1 MQNVWRKKSF
11 FSISLLLAAIL
22 LLGGCRNAGQE
33 SGETGAQETG
43 TQETAFFCE
52 EGSPMTEYVVPD
64 WETSLRETVGED
76 RITAQGSPVL
86 YRGGISQLV
95 NDITEYRAYQQ
106 TFSMETGKWTAVS
119 RQDEFEKDGAA
130 YSGIRDVFPS
140 LDGNLYCL
148 VFMEEEKLG
157 LAVLGVD
164 GVEEIFTDKYMLREQ
179 LNKENTLL
187 DASGRLIS
195 YQNSGYQYDAEGA
208 YSASVS
214 FFDEELQKQGDLEIA
229 GWVLGGIQADAQS
242 PFYLYGYDEVK
253 QPCLWTTDGE
263 KRLLEGLKEL
273 DYQAVYAES
282 GILYITDRNSIW
294 AMEKE
299 EPRELYHY
307 GDHGYYLNTLY
318 GMCRGG
324 DQTLQILAE
333 CDGDLLLLIY
343 DLTKQDFVSSKQ
355 EITLALG
362 LQNVGLE
369 EVIARFNRRSSQYSV
384 TVMLP
389 EQGEDPES
397 FRSRI
402 QMELA
407 AGRGPD
413 LLGDDIFTDMEA
425 LVKNCYVE
433 CLDGQGFEELGCLEG
448 ALEVS
453 MAGQKLYG
461 IPYDFSLDFAAY
473 RASDMEGEDSL
484 TMEKLMDKVRS
495 SEAKILQKVLAPGQL
510 ILKYA
515 LSDRSNKDYIDW
527 EKGESHLTDKPFL
540 ELLEFA
546 REYGNTGMN
555 TALEAEDIYAD
566 GTLPGTR
573 GMTSFAG
580 FNNFYEV
587 LGTDISVLG
596 YPRSEGYG
604 IYLDTRAIYLSSQS
618 GKKEGAI
625 AFLKYLISEEA
636 QTRYALHDYSKEMY
650 SSGESFWMANRADFP
665 VNASALE
672 ALMTEEFGE
681 RPDAQWIE
689 EEAYQ
694 AMTYTEKQR
703 QQFIFLVE
711 NAHPALN
718 LGEIAVIMEEELAP
732 YFEGTKTAE
741 EVVEIL
747 NRRVQLY
754 LDERK

>member
-1 MQNVWRKKSF
+1 MQNIGSKKSF
-11 FSISLLLAAIL
+11 FSISLFLAAIL
-22 LLGGCRNAGQE
+22 FLGGCQNTEQE
-33 SGETGAQETG
+33 SEETA
-43 TQETAFFCE
+43 TQETEAFYE
-52 EGSPMTEYVVPD
+52 VDSPMTEYAVPD
-64 WETSLRETVGED
+64 WEAALRETVGD
-76 RITAQGSPVL
+76 ARIATQGTPVL
-86 YRGGISQLV
+86 YQGGISQLALDWTAYGV
-95 NDITEYRAYQQ
+95 YQQ
-106 TFSMETGKWTAVS
+106 SFSVETGEWTAVS
-119 RQDEFEKDGAA
+119 RQDEFERDGVV
-130 YSGIRDVFPS
+130 YSGIRNVFPS

-157 LAVLGVD
+157 LAVFDGD
-164 GVEEIFTDKYMLREQ
+164 GVGEIFTGKDMLNEQ
-179 LNKENTLL
+179 LDKENTLL
-187 DASGRLIS
+187 DVSGRLIS
-195 YQNSGYQYDAEGA
+195 YQNNGYQYDTEGS

-214 FFDEELQKQGDLEIA
+214 FFDEELQEQGELEIA
-229 GWVLGGIQADAQS
+229 GWVLGAIQADAQS
-242 PFYLYGYDEVK
+242 PLYLYGYDAEK
-253 QPCLWTTDGE
+253 LPCLWTTDGE

-273 DYQAVYAES
+273 DYLAAYAED
-282 GILYITDRNSIW
+282 GILYITDRNGIW
-294 AMEKE
+294 SMEE
-299 EPRELYHY
+299 EEARELYHY
-307 GDHGYYLNTLY
+307 GDHGYYLDALY
-318 GMCRGG
+318 GMCRGEN
-324 DQTLQILAE
+324 QTLHILAE
-333 CDGDLLLLIY
+333 CDGELLLLTY
-343 DLTKQDFVSSKQ
+343 DLTKQDYVSSKQ

-362 LQNVGLE
+362 MQNVGLE
-369 EVIARFNRRSSQYSV
+369 EVIARFNRQSDQYSV

-389 EQGEDPES
+389 EQGEDLES

-413 LLGDDIFTDMEA
+413 LLGDDVFTDREA
-425 LVKNCYVE
+425 LVKSGYVE

-453 MAGQKLYG
+453 MVDQKLYG

-495 SEAKILQKVLAPGQL
+495 SEAKILQKVLSPGQL

-515 LSDRSNKDYIDW
+515 LSDNSNKDYIDW
-527 EKGESHLTDKPFL
+527 EKGESHLTEEPFL

-546 REYGNTGMN
+546 GEYGYTGMN
-555 TALEAEDIYAD
+555 AAADAEDTYAD
-566 GTLPGTR
+566 ATLPGTR
-573 GMTSFAG
+573 GMTAFAG
-580 FNNFYEV
+580 FNDFYEV

-604 IYLDTRAIYLSSQS
+604 IYLNTRAIYLSSQS

-636 QTRYALHDYSKEMY
+636 QTRYVLHDYSKEMY
-650 SSGESFWMANRADFP
+650 SSGETFWMANHADFP
-665 VNASALE
+665 VNAAALE

-689 EEAYQ
+689 QEAYE

-711 NAHPALN
+711 NSHPALN
-718 LGEIAVIMEEELAP
+718 LGEVAAIMEEELAP